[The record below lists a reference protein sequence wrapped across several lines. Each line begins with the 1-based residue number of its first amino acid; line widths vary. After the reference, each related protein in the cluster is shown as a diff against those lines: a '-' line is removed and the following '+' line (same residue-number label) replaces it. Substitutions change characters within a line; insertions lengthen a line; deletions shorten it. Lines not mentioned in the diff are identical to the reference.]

1 MPLHAFSPPH
11 MGALSF
17 NPSISIKKNGG
28 VRERP
33 KRERK
38 EKQSKEEDKVAEFVI
53 FRFKIILRSK

>member
-1 MPLHAFSPPH
+1 